1 VGFGNLSCD
10 SLTKFKRRRQEALG
24 RAGYGDLYLN
34 LTNSVGV
41 ERLDVRVFNPQLEI
55 LSQILNG
62 TFEIVI
68 CFGAGW
74 IDF

>member
-1 VGFGNLSCD
+1 MGFGNSSCD

-41 ERLDVRVFNPQLEI
+41 ERLDVRVFNPLFDVN
-55 LSQILNG
+55 SWK
-62 TFEIVI
+62 F
-68 CFGAGW
+68 FHKS
-74 IDF
+74 